1 MSGTTVYIVQEAIFG
16 DYGNGQVYGVFT
28 GKTAAEALRAKH
40 DPKSTGA
47 VDVIQATLAD
57 AP

>member
-1 MSGTTVYIVQEAIFG
+1 MYIVQEAIFG